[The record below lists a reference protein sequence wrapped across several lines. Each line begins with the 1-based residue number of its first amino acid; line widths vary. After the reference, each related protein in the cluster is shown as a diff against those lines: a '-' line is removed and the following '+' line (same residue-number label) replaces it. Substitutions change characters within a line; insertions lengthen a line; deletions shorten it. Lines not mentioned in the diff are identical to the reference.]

1 MSPASLLLFLI
12 ATASAALAHLLWGRR
27 WLQLPLFWLA
37 AFAGCLVVY
46 ALGLRL
52 PLQLPAPG
60 RAQPAGGDILWESG
74 SVLASPFSPLS
85 PLASSS
91 PATFFLYGL
100 RIPATLL

>member
-12 ATASAALAHLLWGRR
+12 ATASAALAHMLWGRR

-52 PLQLPAPG
+52 PLQLPS
-60 RAQPAGGDILWESG
+60 PAGVPVLEVVLGAWIL
-74 SVLASPFSPLS
+74 LIIASR
-85 PLASSS
+85 
-91 PATFFLYGL
+91 L
-100 RIPATLL
+100 RV

>member
-52 PLQLPAPG
+52 PLLQLPAPG
-60 RAQPAGGDILWESG
+60 GVPVLEVVLGAWIL
-74 SVLASPFSPLS
+74 LIIASR
-85 PLASSS
+85 
-91 PATFFLYGL
+91 L
-100 RIPATLL
+100 RV